1 MGDGSGAQGFVG
13 TGLAC
18 RRGERLVFSGL
29 DFRLGPSEALVLRG
43 PNGSGKSS
51 LLRVMAGL
59 IRPTAGQLDWDGE
72 AVADDREA
80 HAGRLHF
87 IGHLDA
93 VKPALTVGE
102 NLHFW
107 ASLRNTTGDAATIGA
122 ALGDVGLAA
131 LADAP
136 ARYLSAGQRRR
147 LALARLTASPAS
159 LWLLDEPSV
168 GLDDQSLAAFES
180 MLAGHRASG
189 GMVALATHTAIALP
203 GARELRLDEFTRGLV
218 MDEVA

>member
-1 MGDGSGAQGFVG
+1 MGDQAESQGFTG

-18 RRGERLVFSGL
+18 RRGERMVFGGL

-59 IRPTAGQLDWDGE
+59 VRLFAGRLAWDG
-72 AVADDREA
+72 ASVDDDREA

-87 IGHLDA
+87 LGHLDG
-93 VKPALTVGE
+93 VKAALTVGE
-102 NLHFW
+102 NLRFW
-107 ASLRNTTGDAATIGA
+107 SQLRGASGA
-122 ALGDVGLAA
+122 AAVGEALDTLGLGP

-147 LALARLTASPAS
+147 LALARLVAAPAA
-159 LWLLDEPSV
+159 LWLLDEPTN
-168 GLDDQSLAAFES
+168 GLDDASLAAFEA
-180 MLAGHRASG
+180 MLARHRAGG
-189 GMVALATHTAIALP
+189 GMVALATHAAIALP
-203 GARELRLDEFTRGLV
+203 GACELRLDQFTHALA